1 MKRLVLESTAP
12 FQGLPELV
20 AYDEGLFAAE
30 GLAVEW
36 ADRDKGVEKKTETS
50 VTSPKGVDP
59 FASHGRLLE
68 QGQADMY
75 NACEWGNYCRV
86 QDTSIGSRQVGR
98 RAIVTYAAM
107 IVAPD
112 SPVYTPQ
119 QLANRSIGVPF
130 WFGTHYIAL
139 HMLEGFVP
147 RDMIKLCSASNGSR
161 FRLESLLRGEVD
173 AVTLTE
179 PHITLA
185 EKKGCRTICS
195 AFFHGTEVAS
205 DRVDPDT
212 YAAFNRAVREAV
224 RRINANKRAYLHYFI
239 DYHAKT
245 DPEVAALKVED
256 LRESRLVVCDPA
268 PIPLD
273 EMERTFDWLKS
284 WGMLEQTASPLA
296 LVNADVQTHA
306 HIAAE

>member
-1 MKRLVLESTAP
+1 MTRLVLESTAP

-20 AYDEGLFAAE
+20 AYDEGLFARE
-30 GLAVEW
+30 GLEVEW
-36 ADRDKGVEKKTETS
+36 VDRDKGVAKTLEVG
-50 VTSPKGVDP
+50 VTTPKGVDP

-86 QDTSIGSRQVGR
+86 QDTRKGSRQVGR
-98 RAIVTYAAM
+98 RAIVTFAAM
-107 IVAPD
+107 VVAPD

-119 QLANRSIGVPF
+119 QLANRTIGVPF
-130 WFGTHYIAL
+130 YFGTHYIAL
-139 HMLEGFVP
+139 HMLEGFLP
-147 RDMIKLCSASNGSR
+147 RDMIKLCRAPNGSR
-161 FRLESLLRGEVD
+161 YRLRALLDREVD

-185 EKKGCRTICS
+185 EKKGCRIICS
-195 AFFHGTEVAS
+195 ALFHGTEVAS
-205 DRVDPDT
+205 DRVDAET

-224 RRINANKRAYLHYFI
+224 GRINADKRAYLHYFI
-239 DYHAKT
+239 DYHAAS
-245 DPEVAALKVED
+245 DPEVAALRVDD

-273 EMERTFDWLKS
+273 EMTRTFDWLKS
-284 WGMLEQTASPLA
+284 WGMLEATASPLD
-296 LVNADVQTHA
+296 LVDADRQAHA